1 MNDLKVAD
9 IIEDSVSSFASPALL
24 VRKKN
29 GDYRMCIDYRSL
41 NKNTVKDKF
50 PIPLIDDQLERMYGN
65 KYFTSLDLF
74 SGYYQVVVDKE
85 CRELTAFVTQDGHY
99 QFRRMPFG
107 LCNAPSVFQRLI
119 NKVLGQ
125 LRYEVAMAYLDDI
138 IIPSKNFE
146 NGLERLKLVL
156 DSLSNANLTLNLSK
170 CRFFMEKIT
179 YLGFE
184 ISLNS
189 IGPSAENVKSI
200 VEFPRPKCVRDVRS
214 FIGMASYFR
223 RFIRGF
229 ALVTRPMTDLLK
241 KNADFNWGP
250 AEDSSFNE
258 VKAKLTSKP
267 ILAAYNVEA
276 PTEIQTDASALGIGG
291 VLLQKQESGLMKPIS
306 YFSRK
311 TTVNESRYHSYELE
325 ALAIVSTV
333 ERFRTYL
340 IGIHFVI
347 RTDCNSLKLLAS
359 KRDMCPRIGRWFVK
373 LSEFNYTIEYQKG
386 KENMIADLLSRNPIE
401 EGSEIDADGLP
412 VMSISVQNDWIS
424 GLQESDPEIV
434 KI

>member
-1 MNDLKVAD
+1 MD
-9 IIEDSVSSFASPALL
+9 IKHRTMFA
-24 VRKKN
+24 
-29 GDYRMCIDYRSL
+29 G
-41 NKNTVKDKF
+41 
-50 PIPLIDDQLERMYGN
+50 
-65 KYFTSLDLF
+65 
-74 SGYYQVVVDKE
+74 
-85 CRELTAFVTQDGHY
+85 Y

-250 AEDSSFNE
+250 AEDSSFNK

-267 ILAAYNVEA
+267 ILGAYNVEA

-359 KRDMCPRIGRWFVK
+359 KRDMSPRIGRWFVK

-386 KENMIADLLSRNPIE
+386 KENMIADLLSRNHIE

-412 VMSISVQNDWIS
+412 VIPISR
-424 GLQESDPEIV
+424 ESV
-434 KI
+434 YKRS